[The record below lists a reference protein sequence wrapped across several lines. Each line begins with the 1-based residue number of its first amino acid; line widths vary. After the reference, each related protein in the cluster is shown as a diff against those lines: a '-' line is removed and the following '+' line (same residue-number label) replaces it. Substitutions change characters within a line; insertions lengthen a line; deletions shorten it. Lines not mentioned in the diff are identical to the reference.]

1 MQWET
6 EEVQQVAVPR
16 FAPMGIGS
24 GEEEGQLQT
33 AGLLDQSNATKDT
46 SAVGSRSPLLWRDD
60 WSDLVNQ
67 LPEEVKAGQ
76 TCLMP
81 EFYDR
86 LAAVV
91 VEKLP
96 ASPRVSGDQDSKEVP
111 ELFWEVN
118 LAEVWEKLVMFARRI
133 AQSSARISTTPSLLD
148 YVNAWLLM
156 RRTDPPGS
164 PGDLEMKRVMDVW
177 QQLVTTPC
185 DLEKMSTVSR
195 HPR

>member
-1 MQWET
+1 M
-6 EEVQQVAVPR
+6 
-16 FAPMGIGS
+16 
-24 GEEEGQLQT
+24 
-33 AGLLDQSNATKDT
+33 
-46 SAVGSRSPLLWRDD
+46 
-60 WSDLVNQ
+60 
-67 LPEEVKAGQ
+67 
-76 TCLMP
+76 
-81 EFYDR
+81 
-86 LAAVV
+86 
-91 VEKLP
+91 
-96 ASPRVSGDQDSKEVP
+96 SGDLDHKEVP